1 MKMMPTPAAR
11 RPATSLSTSCV
22 AAGERFAVGSSK
34 ISTAGRN
41 ESARAMATLCR
52 RPPDKSLTRTV
63 TDGISIRN
71 RGEHPLGR
79 LIHRPAVDTESRSK
93 RPPAQEDVL
102 SDVEVAAQ
110 GKILVDHLD
119 PGAARLGGGSEPH
132 PRRTKDDLPGV
143 RLERTR
149 QDLHQRGF
157 SRGIVPDESDDLA
170 SLEGQV
176 NAAKR
181 LHGAET
187 LLDAAHLHKRD
198 SHRAC
203 R

>member
-1 MKMMPTPAAR
+1 
-11 RPATSLSTSCV
+11 
-22 AAGERFAVGSSK
+22 
-34 ISTAGRN
+34 
-41 ESARAMATLCR
+41 MATLCR
-52 RPPDKSLTRTV
+52 CPPDKSLTRTV

-79 LIHRPAVDTESRSK
+79 LIHRPTVDKEARSK

-157 SRGIVPDESDDLA
+157 SRGVVPDESEDLA
-170 SLEGQV
+170 GLKDQV

-187 LLDAAHLHKRD
+187 LLDTAHLNERASHKTR
-198 SHRAC
+198 R
-203 R
+203 